1 MFTGI
6 IEASGLILAVR
17 EKADAREIKV
27 RLPAVWR
34 LKPGQSIAV
43 DGGCLTVTKRGAGW
57 AEFFIGPETLK
68 KTVAG
73 TYRKNSRVN
82 LERAMQLGARL
93 DGHLVLG
100 HVDTTTQVLA
110 VGPDGD
116 AFRLSLALPA
126 AGAGLVIPRGSL
138 TVNGVSLTI
147 AKLAARRL
155 DIMLIPETW
164 RRTNLSQLQPGNP
177 VNLEYDLIG
186 KYIRRGAGMTAPV

>member
-6 IEASGLILAVR
+6 IEASGLILSTR

-27 RLPAVWR
+27 RVPAAWR
-34 LKPGQSIAV
+34 LMPGQSIAV
-43 DGGCLTVTKRGAGW
+43 DGGCLTVTKRGVGW

-68 KTVAG
+68 KTIAG
-73 TYRKNSRVN
+73 NYRKNARVN

-100 HVDTTTQVLA
+100 HVDATTRVFTL
-110 VGPDGD
+110 GPDGD
-116 AFRLSLALPA
+116 AFRLTLALPA
-126 AGAGLVIPRGSL
+126 AGVKLVIPQGSL

-164 RRTNLSQLQPGNP
+164 RRTNLSRLQPGDP

-186 KYIRRGAGMTAPV
+186 KYIRRGHGVKIED

>member
-6 IEASGLILAVR
+6 IEASGLILSTR
-17 EKADAREIKV
+17 EKAGAREIKI
-27 RLPAVWR
+27 RLLAAWR

-43 DGGCLTVTKRGAGW
+43 DGSCLTVTRRGAGW

-68 KTVAG
+68 KTVAAHYCKG
-73 TYRKNSRVN
+73 TRVN
-82 LERAMQLGARL
+82 LERAMKLGARL

-100 HVDTTTQVLA
+100 HVDATTRVLA

-116 AFRLSLALPA
+116 AFRLTLALPA
-126 AGAGLVIPRGSL
+126 AGTKLVIPQGSL

-155 DIMLIPETW
+155 YIMLIPETW
-164 RRTNLSQLQPGNP
+164 RRTNLSRLEPGDP

-186 KYIRRGAGMTAPV
+186 KYIRRGGE